1 MGNPKYGDIHVDEML
16 TNMSVA
22 YIQDES
28 AFIAGRV
35 FPIIPVKR
43 QSDRYFTYL
52 KEDAFRDEAAERVYG
67 AESKGGG
74 YDVDNTPTYFCKIY
88 AYHKDVFPTDRANS
102 NDPLM
107 PDIDAAEYV
116 TQKLMLKREVDFNT
130 RFLASGIWLT
140 EYDGAAAAGA
150 TDRVFW
156 NKTTST
162 PLEDIGNAQ
171 VAVQAITSKKPNT
184 LVIGPYVYMALR
196 NNTEVRDLLRYTM
209 GPRVP
214 TTELLAQIFDVER
227 VLVGNAVRNV
237 AAKGDDEDTD
247 FILGKHALLCY
258 TENAPGIKKVSAGY
272 IFAWTGLEGAGAFG
286 NRLYRIPMDLLGLGT
301 IRIEGEMAYT
311 TEVVS
316 TSLGVFFNDIVE

>member
-22 YIQDES
+22 YIQSEK
-28 AFIAGRV
+28 AFIADKV

-52 KEDAFRDEAAERVYG
+52 KEDWFRDEAAERVYG

-88 AYHKDVFPTDRANS
+88 AYHKDVFPTDIANS
-102 NDPLM
+102 NDPLS
-107 PDIDAAEYV
+107 PFADASEWL
-116 TQKLMLKREVDFNT
+116 TQKLMLKREVDFNA
-130 RFLASGIWLT
+130 RFLGTGIWAT
-140 EYDGAAAAGA
+140 EYAGGAGGQKY
-150 TDRVFW
+150 W
-156 NKTTST
+156 NASDSI

-171 VAVQAITSKKPNT
+171 VAVQALTSKKPNT
-184 LVIGPYVYMALR
+184 LVLGPYVYMALR
-196 NNTEVRDLLRYTM
+196 NNAEVRNLLRYTM

-214 TTELLAQIFDVER
+214 TPELLAQIFDVER
-227 VLVGNAVRNV
+227 VLVGSAVLNT
-237 AAKGDDEDTD
+237 AAKGADESTS

-286 NRLYRIPMDLLGLGT
+286 NRLYRIPMDQLGLGT
-301 IRIEGEMAYT
+301 VRVEGEMAYDT
-311 TEVVS
+311 QVVS
-316 TSLGVFFNDIVE
+316 TSLGVFWKGIVQ